1 MIFEVRTAGDPGS
14 IIPDVR
20 RAVASVDRHLP
31 LYNVRTQVQQID
43 SYLIQERLFAK
54 LTGCFGALAML
65 LASIGLYGVMS
76 YAVVRRTGEIGI
88 RMALGAQRRDVLWQV
103 LRETMLLV
111 AIGLSIGLPAALAS
125 TRLIR
130 NQLFGLKPTDPF
142 TISLATLVLVLV
154 AVFAGYLP
162 ARRAS
167 RLDPMV
173 ALRYK

>member
-1 MIFEVRTAGDPGS
+1 MRRGGLLAGWS
-14 IIPDVR
+14 R
-20 RAVASVDRHLP
+20 RRITS
-31 LYNVRTQVQQID
+31 
-43 SYLIQERLFAK
+43 
-54 LTGCFGALAML
+54 CFGL
-65 LASIGLYGVMS
+65 LALLLVSIGLYGVVS
-76 YAVVRRTGEIGI
+76 YAAVRRTGEIGI
-88 RMALGAQRRDVLWQV
+88 RIALGAQRSDVLWQV

-167 RLDPMV
+167 RVDPMV
-173 ALRYK
+173 ALRYE